1 MWTTET
7 LDRWSNTIVIV
18 KKDGNVRGSVK
29 FFTQNTNIESIS
41 EEETEELKKF
51 VSLVEQMNDEE

>member
-7 LDRWSNTIVIV
+7 LDRMSNTIVIV

-29 FFTQNTNIESIS
+29 FFNQNVNLESIS
-41 EEETEELKKF
+41 EEEAEELKKF
-51 VSLVEQMNDEE
+51 VALVEGMNDEE